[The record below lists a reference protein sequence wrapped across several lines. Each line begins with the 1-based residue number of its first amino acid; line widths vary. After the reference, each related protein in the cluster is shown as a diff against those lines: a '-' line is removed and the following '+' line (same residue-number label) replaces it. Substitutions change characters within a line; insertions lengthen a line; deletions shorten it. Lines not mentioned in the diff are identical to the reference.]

1 MYLPKCI
8 SIYNIQN
15 FKTLINKRCL
25 KFERYKRVNI
35 QEKFFQTL
43 SPFSIGV
50 FLRAGGKFRAVFFTE
65 HAQLKK
71 SGIQRKKKLS
81 YQAEK

>member
-1 MYLPKCI
+1 MKENRDLLKRK
-8 SIYNIQN
+8 NI
-15 FKTLINKRCL
+15 
-25 KFERYKRVNI
+25 
-35 QEKFFQTL
+35 

-71 SGIQRKKKLS
+71 IWYS
-81 YQAEK
+81 AEKKIIISS